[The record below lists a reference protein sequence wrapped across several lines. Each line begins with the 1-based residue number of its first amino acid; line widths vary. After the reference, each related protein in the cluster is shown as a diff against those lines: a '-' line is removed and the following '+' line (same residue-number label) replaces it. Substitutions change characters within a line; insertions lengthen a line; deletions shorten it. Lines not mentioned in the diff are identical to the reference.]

1 METKNK
7 TVLKFEKKPVVLF
20 LSCAVFFL
28 LIGILAFNFYNAKKL
43 NSSKP
48 AVAILKESVKRNASM
63 WLEPENISVS
73 KNKTFELTIFVDGG
87 GEVING
93 VDVVMTYNE
102 KLLKVEKIAENTDLL
117 IFPRK
122 KAEKGKIFLTGI
134 KVEADKNPFTTIS
147 LATVTFKS
155 LQSGQTTILFEHEA
169 GKTNASTVIK
179 AGTSDNILGKIK
191 NNAIV
196 NID

>member
-43 NSSKP
+43 DSSKP

-73 KNKTFELTIFVDGG
+73 KNKTFELTIFVDGS

-102 KLLKVEKIAENTDLL
+102 KLLLNFVPNLPPPKLALHWLQPLCPLASFPNEKPPKIPTFLF
-117 IFPRK
+117 FPEKKRK
-122 KAEKGKIFLTGI
+122 RAKF
-134 KVEADKNPFTTIS
+134 F
-147 LATVTFKS
+147 
-155 LQSGQTTILFEHEA
+155 
-169 GKTNASTVIK
+169 
-179 AGTSDNILGKIK
+179 
-191 NNAIV
+191 
-196 NID
+196 